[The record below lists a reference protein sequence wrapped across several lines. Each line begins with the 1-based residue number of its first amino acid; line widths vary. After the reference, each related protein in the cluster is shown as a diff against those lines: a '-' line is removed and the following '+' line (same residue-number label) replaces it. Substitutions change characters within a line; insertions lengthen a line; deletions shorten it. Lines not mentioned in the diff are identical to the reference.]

1 MNTTIYTTIELAC
14 YMKQPFKTYERLYK
28 VLQLLPNEG
37 SHISFSVKKLLKD
50 YFSAEAKGMNLIAYI
65 EGDNYYVDI
74 DNGDETLN
82 DIKKKHMIKGIV
94 NSDKTITVKV

>member
-14 YMKQPFKTYERLYK
+14 YMKQPFKTFKRLYE
-28 VLQLLPNEG
+28 VLQLLPNDG
-37 SHISFSVKKLLKD
+37 SHINFSIKKLLKD
-50 YFSAEAKGMNLIAYI
+50 YFSPEAKGMNLIAYI

-74 DNGDETLN
+74 DNEDETLD

-94 NSDKTITVKV
+94 NKDNTIKLKI